1 MSLTVNN
8 SILYQMLGILLFS
21 LIGLIASIIRI
32 RNPKINAEEAALVPA
47 GSSYHRVMRNKNL
60 RSMFTLILFF
70 VIFVVS
76 LISLVYQLTLKSVST
91 ETPIIEVT
99 PSPTIVL
106 PTASPAP
113 TVDTT
118 TKKFTRLDEIMPI
131 VAQDGNFFYNGWRDG
146 TAFKIDGR
154 AYSHGIGVLFSG
166 TANET
171 SVDAADSPNT
181 IPRSDCKEVS
191 MEFALR
197 GSYSQLD
204 FSIGVDNGDVASFGD
219 EKTNGVAQL
228 IIIDK
233 TQKTVLFDTGWVNY
247 SYANYDKSIDVTN
260 VDILK
265 IIYRTCGVSNEYKLK
280 NPLRFAIVDPILIIK
295 NDAE

>member
-1 MSLTVNN
+1 MSLAMDSSV
-8 SILYQMLGILLFS
+8 LYQMLGILFFS

-47 GSSYHRVMRNKNL
+47 GSSYNRIMRNKNL

-91 ETPIIEVT
+91 EAPIVEATPT
-99 PSPTIVL
+99 PTIVL
-106 PTASPAP
+106 QTASPAP

-118 TKKFTRLDEIMPI
+118 TKKFTRLDELMPI

-166 TANET
+166 TENET
-171 SVDAADSPNT
+171 FVSAADSPNN
-181 IPRSDCKEVS
+181 IDRGDCKEVS

-197 GSYSQLD
+197 GAYSQLD
-204 FSIGVDNGDVASFGD
+204 FSIGVDSGDVISFGD
-219 EKTNGVAQL
+219 KNKNGIAQL
-228 IIIDK
+228 IILDK
-233 TQKTVLFDTGWVNY
+233 TQNTVLFDTGWQDY
-247 SYANYDKSIDVTN
+247 SYAKYDASIDVTN

-265 IIYRTCGVSNEYKLK
+265 IVYRTCGVSTSNKLK
-280 NPLRFAIVDPILIIK
+280 NPLRFAIVDPILILK
-295 NDAE
+295 SDAE